1 MKEISLRLDRPPVP
15 RTPRRRGLSG
25 ELRQLTA
32 REREILGLLAV
43 GMGTAAIAGHLAIST
58 ATVRNHVQRIIAKLR
73 VHSRLAAVARG
84 YATGLITAPGWGT
97 APKPDGSGA

>member
-1 MKEISLRLDRPPVP
+1 MKEISLRLVRPAAP
-15 RTPRRRGLSG
+15 RAPRRRELSG
-25 ELRQLTA
+25 DLRELTA
-32 REREILGLLAV
+32 REREILSLLAV
-43 GMGTAAIAGHLAIST
+43 GMGTAAIAGHLGIST

-84 YATGLITAPGWGT
+84 YATGLITAPGRGT

>member
-1 MKEISLRLDRPPVP
+1 MKEISLRLVRRPVP
-15 RTPRRRGLSG
+15 RTPRPRGLSG

-32 REREILGLLAV
+32 REREILSLLAV
-43 GMGTAAIAGHLAIST
+43 GMGTAAIAGHLTIST

>member
-1 MKEISLRLDRPPVP
+1 MPS
-15 RTPRRRGLSG
+15 RRGLSG

-32 REREILGLLAV
+32 REREILSLLAA
-43 GMGTAAIAGHLAIST
+43 GMGTAAIAEHLAIST

-84 YATGLITAPGWGT
+84 YATGVMRAPGWGT
-97 APKPDGSGA
+97 APKGDGAGS

>member
-1 MKEISLRLDRPPVP
+1 MKEISLRLIRPPAP
-15 RTPRRRGLSG
+15 RTPPRRGLSG

-32 REREILGLLAV
+32 REREILSLLAV
-43 GMGTAAIAGHLAIST
+43 GMGTAAIAGHLGISR

-84 YATGLITAPGWGT
+84 YSTGLITAPGRGT
-97 APKPDGSGA
+97 APKPGSGA

>member
-1 MKEISLRLDRPPVP
+1 MKENSLRLVKPAPPKTLRRPGLAGEP
-15 RTPRRRGLSG
+15 RK
-25 ELRQLTA
+25 LTA

-43 GMGTAAIAGHLAIST
+43 GTGTAAIAGQLAIST

-84 YATGLITAPGWGT
+84 YSTGLITAPGC
-97 APKPDGSGA
+97 PPPSKRDGSGG